1 MGVCAVTVFARR
13 TTRIVSKERM
23 NAVRVNLPAHEV
35 TKNVSITSLENHQ
48 PLNPPVRAREPV
60 WISLAT
66 IIACVV
72 TVFVPSTILVNP
84 ILMITMMK
92 KKEFLVQKNAVY
104 VSMPALITK
113 RTFL

>member
-1 MGVCAVTVFARR
+1 
-13 TTRIVSKERM
+13 M

-48 PLNPPVRAREPV
+48 PLNPPVRARVPV

-72 TVFVPSTILVNP
+72 TVFVPSTIMVNP

-92 KKEFLVQKNAVY
+92 KKEFPVQKNAVY